1 MLTEVLVQKLLK
13 NLTDMHVSPP
23 PQYNPT
29 NASAAWF
36 YDLASSFPELTLL
49 LQTLNS
55 QPPQTK
61 DLHHYPVSQQV
72 MEPMYP
78 YQ

>member
-1 MLTEVLVQKLLK
+1 MQNVNEALVQKLLK

-36 YDLASSFPELTLL
+36 YDLA
-49 LQTLNS
+49 
-55 QPPQTK
+55 
-61 DLHHYPVSQQV
+61 
-72 MEPMYP
+72 
-78 YQ
+78 